1 MGSIPA
7 SRATPP
13 EIPRTDQVTRGL
25 LAPERHAFIF
35 FLSALASPETCKS
48 FIHSPRL
55 SLRDSKFFI
64 AITQHNHALC
74 LVASRQKGA
83 HVTDEHESFIFKML
97 KFLASFAVEGV
108 SPCSM
113 TE

>member
-13 EIPRTDQVTRGL
+13 GIPKTDQVACGL
-25 LAPERHAFIF
+25 LAPEHHVFIF
-35 FLSALASPETCKS
+35 FLSARIALKTCYS
-48 FIHSPRL
+48 FKHLFRL
-55 SLRDSKFFI
+55 FLRDGKFLLQLRNTFLL
-64 AITQHNHALC
+64 A
-74 LVASRQKGA
+74 ASSRPRKKGA

-97 KFLASFAVEGV
+97 KFLASFAVGGV
-108 SPCSM
+108 TPCSM